1 MAKRFLKAK
10 WRQDTGDLDVF
21 IDEESIERIIP
32 MDGGLR
38 VGLRG
43 SSEVYIVSEQYTYT
57 TDDILDLCKRK
68 TNNTATSG
76 HWAAKG
82 YCGGLK

>member
-68 TNNTATSG
+68 ITRPPAATG
-76 HWAAKG
+76 PPKAIVED
-82 YCGGLK
+82 